1 MEIISFAPSLVLVLV
16 VVHAI
21 GRVKI
26 SIKIG
31 SFRR

>member
-1 MEIISFAPSLVLVLV
+1 MEIINFAPSFVLVLV
-16 VVHAI
+16 AVYAI
-21 GRVKI
+21 GKVKI

>member
-1 MEIISFAPSLVLVLV
+1 MEIISFTPYFVLAFAAVY
-16 VVHAI
+16 AI
-21 GRVKI
+21 GKVKI